1 MAAHTHVRQT
11 KHEVCEVTAGK
22 KTQESLK
29 TKRKDDRRHN
39 NTKCKKGGGSLRSYE
54 QDTQEAAVPC
64 EHSTVC
70 VVCSEHRHQTDETDE
85 RCSR

>member
-11 KHEVCEVTAGK
+11 KHEVCEVTAGGK
-22 KTQESLK
+22 KTQESSK

-39 NTKCKKGGGSLRSYE
+39 NTKCKKGRGSLSYE

-70 VVCSEHRHQTDETDE
+70 SEHRHQTDETDE
-85 RCSR
+85 RCSC